1 MGFAIKPCHP
11 DSHLNGEMENLR
23 HFELKARCSIY
34 IEPMAFANIP
44 HGVELVTDGDNP
56 VLLLGD
62 KGCLVDKSLV
72 VGHSE
77 VGDGEIW
84 TPVFNLSNKAR
95 RINKGE
101 VISCLVGM

>member
-1 MGFAIKPCHP
+1 MGFTVKPCHP
-11 DSHLNGEMENLR
+11 DSYLNGDMENLR
-23 HFELKARCSIY
+23 QFELKARCAIY

-44 HGVELVTDGDNP
+44 HGVELVTDGTP
-56 VLLLGD
+56 VMLLGD

-72 VGHSE
+72 IGHSQL
-77 VGDGEIW
+77 GDGEVW

-101 VISCLVGM
+101 VISSLVGL